1 MKLRHFTIAFIAL
14 LFLLTIG
21 VPMNWL
27 NQPSPTVTFIH
38 AEAPPPT
45 AASSAEHDGLT
56 VLRDTP
62 FDLEFTNAG
71 GTPEKDLEL
80 LQQVLADARLLV
92 KDHARIP
99 LADNRDFTRFLSGQ
113 NPHRVAWI
121 RPGHPRI
128 NAQGELTDRWGT
140 PLFFHQ
146 ESSSRTSLRSAG
158 PDQTMW
164 TDDDL
169 TLGDSPAE
177 SP

>member
-1 MKLRHFTIAFIAL
+1 MKRRAVILGGLIAAVATYWL
-14 LFLLTIG
+14 WQTEPPV
-21 VPMNWL
+21 VP
-27 NQPSPTVTFIH
+27 ST
-38 AEAPPPT
+38 PPP
-45 AASSAEHDGLT
+45 APASPQVVEIDDLT

-62 FDLEFTNAG
+62 FDLDFTTAG

-80 LQQVLADARLLV
+80 VQQILADARLLV

-121 RPGHPRI
+121 RPGHPQV

-140 PLFFHQ
+140 PIFFHQ

-158 PDQTMW
+158 PDKTLW
-164 TDDDL
+164 TDDDF
-169 TLGDSPAE
+169 TLGDSPTE